1 MQSYID
7 GFVLPVPKKNLA
19 AYRKLARAAGKVWR
33 KHGALDYRECLVDDP
48 ENHWGGIPFAK
59 LVGARPGETVA
70 FSFIVYKSRAHRD
83 KVNARVG
90 KDPLMNDPKY
100 KNRPM
105 PFDLK
110 RQAYA
115 GFKVIVKV

>member
-1 MQSYID
+1 MKSYID

-33 KHGALDYRECLVDDP
+33 KHGALDYREYLVDDP

-59 LVGARPGETVA
+59 LAGVRPGETVA
-70 FSFIVYKSRAHRD
+70 FSYIVYKSRAHRNQ
-83 KVNARVG
+83 VNARVG
-90 KDPLMNDPKY
+90 KDPFMNDPKY
-100 KNRPM
+100 KNM
-105 PFDLK
+105 TFDLK

>member
-1 MQSYID
+1 MKSYVD
-7 GFVLPVPKKNLA
+7 GFVLPVPKKNLV

-33 KHGALDYRECLVDDP
+33 KHGALDYREYLVDDP

-59 LVGARPGETVA
+59 LAGARPGETVA
-70 FSFIVYKSRAHRD
+70 FSFIVYKSRVHRNQ
-83 KVNARVG
+83 VNARVG
-90 KDPLMNDPKY
+90 KDPFMNDPKY
-100 KNRPM
+100 KKM